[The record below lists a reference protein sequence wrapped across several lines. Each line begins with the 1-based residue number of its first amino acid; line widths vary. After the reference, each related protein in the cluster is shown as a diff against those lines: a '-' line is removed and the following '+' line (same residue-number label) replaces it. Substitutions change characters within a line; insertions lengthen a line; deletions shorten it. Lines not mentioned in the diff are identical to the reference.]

1 MRFLIFNLV
10 VVGALFYL
18 FAGGQTSN
26 TLDKDGVLHKVTMAA
41 KGTVEAGR
49 QATAA
54 VIDKVMRREAPPPP
68 PPSAPPQSAPPPSA
82 IVPAPIQTP
91 PIEVATRTV
100 VPMLIQPKL
109 AVPTAPAIRQDS
121 ARTTTPSLIPP
132 PIDDPAVE
140 QRRAE
145 VLATGPVAAVNGQQ
159 NFMSP
164 SQRQQELHA
173 LSEEM
178 ELLFASSRM
187 Q

>member
-10 VVGALFYL
+10 VVGALVYL
-18 FAGGQTSN
+18 FAGGQTSA

-41 KGTVEAGR
+41 KSTVESGR
-49 QATAA
+49 QATA
-54 VIDKVMRREAPPPP
+54 VVMGKVMRLEAPKPPP
-68 PPSAPPQSAPPPSA
+68 LSA
-82 IVPAPIQTP
+82 IAPAPIQTP

-109 AVPTAPAIRQDS
+109 AAPTAPAINQDN

-145 VLATGPVAAVNGQQ
+145 VLATGPVAVVKGQQ

-164 SQRQQELHA
+164 SQRRQELHA